1 MTKAWCIIGADGY
14 AGYAGLYQQGVTEAA
29 CMAHVRRKSHPR
41 RDEIASDVGDGRTG
55 APRGQGGTADRHRG
69 CQPSALSEIDPLSL
83 TGIDPLTYFLRSLSP
98 SVFR

>member
-41 RDEIASDVGDGRTG
+41 RDEIASDVGETQAELVRR
-55 APRGQGGTADRHRG
+55 AARAE
-69 CQPSALSEIDPLSL
+69 LL
-83 TGIDPLTYFLRSLSP
+83 TGIEGVSSRPVRKIVLREG
-98 SVFR
+98 